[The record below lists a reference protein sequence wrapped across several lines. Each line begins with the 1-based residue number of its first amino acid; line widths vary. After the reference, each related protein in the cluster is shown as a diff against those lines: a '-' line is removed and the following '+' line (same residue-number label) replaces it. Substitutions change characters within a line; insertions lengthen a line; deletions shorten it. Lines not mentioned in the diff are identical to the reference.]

1 MLAKLSN
8 TLQRYARGW
17 IIMLLF
23 LLDAAFMGFIMPRA
37 GASMKGGSG
46 ELGPLDLQLFYT
58 PTKAY
63 QMVASYG
70 EAGRAFYRITELTL
84 DIIYPI
90 VYTLFFSLLITWL
103 FRKGFPVGSRMQR
116 LNVVPFGAWLF
127 DLLENL
133 GIVGMLSVFP
143 STPALLA
150 WVTALFTLVKWL
162 FAGASMVLVVIG
174 LVRLV
179 RLKIN
184 SVAAPGQPG

>member
-1 MLAKLSN
+1 MLKSLSN
-8 TLQRYARGW
+8 TLQKYALGW
-17 IIMLLF
+17 IVFILF
-23 LLDAAFMGFIMPRA
+23 LLDAAFMGFIMPLA
-37 GASMKGGSG
+37 GASMKGGAG
-46 ELGPLDLQLFYT
+46 EMGPLDLQLFFT
-58 PTKAY
+58 PAKAY

-70 EAGRAFYRITELTL
+70 ESGRAFYRITELTL

-103 FRKGFPVGSRMQR
+103 FRKGFPADSRMQR

-133 GIVGMLSVFP
+133 GIVGMLSIFP

-150 WVTALFTLVKWL
+150 WATAFFTLVKWL
-162 FAGASMVLVVIG
+162 FAGASIALLIAG

-179 RLKIN
+179 RLKYN
-184 SVAAPGQPG
+184 SVATPGQPG